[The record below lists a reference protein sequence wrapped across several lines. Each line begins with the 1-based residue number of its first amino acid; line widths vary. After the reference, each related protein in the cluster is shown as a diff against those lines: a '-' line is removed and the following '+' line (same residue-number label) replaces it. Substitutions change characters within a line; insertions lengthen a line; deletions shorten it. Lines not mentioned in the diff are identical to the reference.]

1 MNKKNDSLSIILG
14 LTIIFFWG
22 ISFVAIKVVVSVI
35 PPITMATLRFIISWI
50 ILWIFSRLTVKD
62 RKLPKKAKFLS
73 AMGGLWGITI
83 YFMFENFGVSF
94 TTPSQASIL
103 IATVPIFT
111 IIIADISRR
120 KASSFMLYLMSF
132 LSLMGVTIIIASNGF
147 ELKGDALGDL
157 LVLGAAIS
165 WGMYTLYI
173 NKLVNYDNLL
183 TTVEMTKWGLIFL
196 ILFSIIEISIERPN
210 LATFLRPDVILW
222 LLFLGILCSGFGYL
236 MWNYAVRSLGSR
248 TSSNFIY
255 LIPVVSVLADT
266 MILKNIPSVWIYI
279 GGAITMVG
287 IIFGE
292 RLGRKEEI
300 IL

>member
-1 MNKKNDSLSIILG
+1 MSTKNDNLSIILG
-14 LTIIFFWG
+14 LTVIFFWG

-73 AMGGLWGITI
+73 AMAGLWGITI
-83 YFMFENFGVSF
+83 YFVFENFGVSF

-120 KASSFMLYLMSF
+120 KTSSFMLYLMSF
-132 LSLMGVTIIIASNGF
+132 LSLAGVSMIIASNGF

-173 NKLVNYDNLL
+173 NKLENYDNLL

-196 ILFSIIEISIERPN
+196 IPFSIIEISLERPN
-210 LATFLRPDVILW
+210 VTTFLRPDVILW
-222 LLFLGILCSGFGYL
+222 LLFLGTLCSGFGYL
-236 MWNYAVRSLGSR
+236 IWNYAVRSLGSR

-279 GGAITMVG
+279 GGAITMLGV
-287 IIFGE
+287 ILGE
-292 RLGRKEEI
+292 RIGRKEEI
-300 IL
+300 IS